1 MALGGNPIFN
11 GKNFRGATQA
21 PPVPAHPYGQNPYG
35 QNPYGQNPYGQA
47 PYGQN
52 PYGQAPYGQAP
63 QGQPGWGTPP
73 QGMSREQLEQMYNRP
88 AAGPA
93 DTGRMTFDDVIIK
106 TAACLAVVVLGAAV
120 TLFVPM
126 GTASLLMIVG
136 ALGGFVLALVN
147 TFKKQPSPALIL
159 AYAGLEGFFLGG
171 LTRILDGMFPGV
183 GLQAVI
189 GTVAVTGVTL
199 LLFKS
204 GKVRATPKAMR
215 FFMIALIGYAV
226 FALINMV
233 MMWTGA
239 VDSPFG
245 LRTEVEILGIPLGV
259 FIGLLAIG
267 LAAFSLIMDFTSI
280 EEGVR
285 AGAPERYS
293 WTAAFG
299 LTVTLVWLYVEII
312 RLLAILRG
320 DD

>member
-21 PPVPAHPYGQNPYG
+21 PPVPQAPYGA
-35 QNPYGQNPYGQA
+35 PYGQA
-47 PYGQN
+47 PYGQQ
-52 PYGQAPYGQAP
+52 PYGQAPYGQ
-63 QGQPGWGTPP
+63 QGWGTPP
-73 QGMSREQLEQMYNRP
+73 QAMTDEQLRQMYNQP
-88 AAGPA
+88 SAGPA
-93 DTGRMTFDDVIIK
+93 DTGRMTFDDVIMK
-106 TAACLAVVVLGAAV
+106 TAACLGAVLVGAAI
-120 TLFVPM
+120 TLTVGLPL
-126 GTASLLMIVG
+126 ASLLMIVG

-159 AYAGLEGFFLGG
+159 AYAALEGLFLGG

-189 GTVAVTGVTL
+189 GTLSVFAVTL
-199 LLFKS
+199 MLFKN
-204 GKVRATPKAMR
+204 GKVRATPRAMR
-215 FFMIALIGYAV
+215 FFMIAIIGYAV
-226 FALINMV
+226 FSLINMV
-233 MMWTGA
+233 LVWTGA
-239 VDSPFG
+239 VQEPFG
-245 LRTEVEILGIPLGV
+245 LRTSVEIFGIPLGV

-267 LAAFSLIMDFTSI
+267 LAAFSLVMDFTSI

-285 AGAPERYS
+285 NGAPQRFS

>member
-11 GKNFRGATQA
+11 GKNFREATQA
-21 PPVPAHPYGQNPYG
+21 PPVPQAYGQNHYG
-35 QNPYGQNPYGQA
+35 QNQFGQPQYGQGRA
-47 PYGQN
+47 PGSVMDAQSGWMSQQQN
-52 PYGQAPYGQAP
+52 M
-63 QGQPGWGTPP
+63 TND
-73 QGMSREQLEQMYNRP
+73 QLQQMYNRP

-93 DTGRMTFDDVIIK
+93 ETGRMTFDDVIVK
-106 TAACLAVVVLGAAV
+106 TAICLAAVVVGAAV
-120 TLFVPM
+120 TLTVSLSL
-126 GTASLLMIVG
+126 ASMLMIVG

-159 AYAGLEGFFLGG
+159 AYAALEGFFLGG
-171 LTRILDGMFPGV
+171 LTRILDGMYPGV

-189 GTVAVTGVTL
+189 GTLSVFAVTLV
-199 LLFKS
+199 LFKS

-215 FFMIALIGYAV
+215 FFMIAVIGYAV
-226 FALINMV
+226 FALINMI

-245 LRTEVEILGIPLGV
+245 LRTSVEIFGIPLGV

-280 EEGVR
+280 EAGVR
-285 AGAPERYS
+285 AGAPERFS

-320 DD
+320 GEE

>member
-1 MALGGNPIFN
+1 MALGGNPVFN

-21 PPVPAHPYGQNPYG
+21 PPAPQAF
-35 QNPYGQNPYGQA
+35 GQA

-52 PYGQAPYGQAP
+52 SYGQAQYGQAQYGQTQTGWNP
-63 QGQPGWGTPP
+63 AQQGVSQD
-73 QGMSREQLEQMYNRP
+73 QLQDMYNRP

-93 DTGRMTFDDVIIK
+93 DTGRMTYDDVIMK
-106 TAACLAVVVLGAAV
+106 TAACLGAVVAGAAV
-120 TLFVPM
+120 TLLVAP
-126 GTASLLMIVG
+126 GLANLLMIVG
-136 ALGGFVLALVN
+136 ALGGFALALVN

-159 AYAGLEGFFLGG
+159 AYAGLEGLFLGG

-189 GTVAVTGVTL
+189 GTLSVFAVTLV
-199 LLFKS
+199 LFKN

-215 FFMIALIGYAV
+215 FFMIATIGYAV

-245 LRTEVEILGIPLGV
+245 LRTSMEIFGIPLGV

-267 LAAFSLIMDFTSI
+267 LAAFSLVMDFTSI
-280 EEGVR
+280 EAGVR
-285 AGAPERYS
+285 SGAPQRFS

-320 DD
+320 DE

>member
-1 MALGGNPIFN
+1 MALGGNPVFN

-21 PPVPAHPYGQNPYG
+21 PPAPQAYGQGAYGQNA
-35 QNPYGQNPYGQA
+35 YGQA
-47 PYGQN
+47 PGRAPGQVM
-52 PYGQAPYGQAP
+52 GG
-63 QGQPGWGTPP
+63 GWNAAQ
-73 QGMSREQLEQMYNRP
+73 QGMTQDQLQDMYNRP

-93 DTGRMTFDDVIIK
+93 DTGRMTFDDVIMK
-106 TAACLAVVVLGAAV
+106 TAACLGAVVAGAAV
-120 TLFVPM
+120 TLVVAEGLAYM
-126 GTASLLMIVG
+126 LMIVG

-159 AYAGLEGFFLGG
+159 AYAALEGLFLGG
-171 LTRILDGMFPGV
+171 LTRILDGMYPGV

-189 GTVAVTGVTL
+189 GTLSVFAVTLV
-199 LLFKS
+199 LFKS

-215 FFMIALIGYAV
+215 FFMIAMIGYAV

-239 VDSPFG
+239 VQEPFG
-245 LRTEVEILGIPLGV
+245 MRTSFEIFGIPLGV
-259 FIGLLAIG
+259 FIGVLAIG

-280 EEGVR
+280 EAGVR
-285 AGAPERYS
+285 SGAPQRFS

-320 DD
+320 DE

>member
-11 GKNFRGATQA
+11 GKSFRGATQA
-21 PPVPAHPYGQNPYG
+21 PPVPQAPYGAPYGQQPYGHAPYG
-35 QNPYGQNPYGQA
+35 QQPYGQA
-47 PYGQN
+47 PYGQ
-52 PYGQAPYGQAP
+52 PYGQQGWNAQP
-63 QGQPGWGTPP
+63 QSMTD
-73 QGMSREQLEQMYNRP
+73 EQLRQMYSQP
-88 AAGPA
+88 SAGPA
-93 DTGRMTFDDVIIK
+93 DTGRMTFDDVIMK
-106 TAACLAVVVLGAAV
+106 TAACLGAVVVGAAI
-120 TLFVPM
+120 TLTV
-126 GTASLLMIVG
+126 GLSLASMLMIIG

-159 AYAGLEGFFLGG
+159 AYAVLEGLFLGG
-171 LTRILDGMFPGV
+171 LTRILDTQFPGV

-189 GTVAVTGVTL
+189 GTLSVFAVTLV
-199 LLFKS
+199 LFKS

-215 FFMIALIGYAV
+215 FFMIAVIGYAV
-226 FALINMV
+226 FALVNMV
-233 MMWTGA
+233 MMWTG
-239 VDSPFG
+239 VLHQPFG
-245 LRTEVEILGIPLGV
+245 LRSIEIFGIPLGV

-280 EEGVR
+280 EAGVR
-285 AGAPERYS
+285 SGAPQRFS

>member
-21 PPVPAHPYGQNPYG
+21 PPVPQA
-35 QNPYGQNPYGQA
+35 PYGQA
-47 PYGQN
+47 PYGQ
-52 PYGQAPYGQAP
+52 PYGQQAYGR
-63 QGQPGWGTPP
+63 TPVMDGRGGYA
-73 QGMSREQLEQMYNRP
+73 QQNMTNEQLQQMYNQP

-93 DTGRMTFDDVIIK
+93 DTGRMTYDDVIVK
-106 TAACLAVVVLGAAV
+106 TAACLGVLVVGAAV
-120 TLFVPM
+120 TLFVGM
-126 GTASLLMIVG
+126 GLASLLMIVG

-159 AYAGLEGFFLGG
+159 AYAGLEGLFLGG
-171 LTRILDGMFPGV
+171 LTRILDTMYPGV
-183 GLQAVI
+183 GLQAVV
-189 GTVAVTGVTL
+189 GTLSVFAVTL
-199 LLFKS
+199 MLFKS

-215 FFMIALIGYAV
+215 FFMIALAGYALFSLV
-226 FALINMV
+226 NLV
-233 MMWTGA
+233 MMITGLTTE
-239 VDSPFG
+239 PFG
-245 LRTEVEILGIPLGV
+245 LRSGVIGVVIGI
-259 FIGLLAIG
+259 LAIG

-280 EEGVR
+280 EAGVQS
-285 AGAPERYS
+285 GAPQRFS

>member
-11 GKNFRGATQA
+11 GKSFRGATQA
-21 PPVPAHPYGQNPYG
+21 PPVPQAPYGHQ
-35 QNPYGQNPYGQA
+35 QYGQA
-47 PYGQN
+47 PYGQQS
-52 PYGQAPYGQAP
+52 YGQAPYGQ
-63 QGQPGWGTPP
+63 QGWGTQP
-73 QGMSREQLEQMYNRP
+73 QSMTDEQLQQMYSQP
-88 AAGPA
+88 SAGPA
-93 DTGRMTFDDVIIK
+93 DTGRMTFDDVIMK
-106 TAACLAVVVLGAAV
+106 TAACLGAVVVGAAI
-120 TLFVPM
+120 TLTV
-126 GTASLLMIVG
+126 GQSLASMLMIVG

-159 AYAGLEGFFLGG
+159 AYAALEGLFLGG

-189 GTVAVTGVTL
+189 GTLSVFAVTLV
-199 LLFKS
+199 LFKS
-204 GKVRATPKAMR
+204 GKVRATPRAMR
-215 FFMIALIGYAV
+215 FFMIAVIGYAV
-226 FALINMV
+226 FALINMI

-239 VDSPFG
+239 VQSPFG
-245 LRTEVEILGIPLGV
+245 LRTSFEIFGIPLGV

-280 EEGVR
+280 EAGVR
-285 AGAPERYS
+285 SGAPQRFS

>member
-21 PPVPAHPYGQNPYG
+21 PPVPQAYGHNNYGQNQFG
-35 QNPYGQNPYGQA
+35 QQGY
-47 PYGQN
+47 
-52 PYGQAPYGQAP
+52 
-63 QGQPGWGTPP
+63 GQPGYGQPGYG
-73 QGMSREQLEQMYNRP
+73 QQNMSNDQLQQMYNRP

-93 DTGRMTFDDVIIK
+93 ETGRMTFDDVIIK
-106 TAACLAVVVLGAAV
+106 TAICLAAVVVGAAV
-120 TLFVPM
+120 TLTVSLSL
-126 GTASLLMIVG
+126 ASMLMIVG

-159 AYAGLEGFFLGG
+159 AYAALEGFFLGG
-171 LTRILDGMFPGV
+171 LTRILDGMYPGV

-189 GTVAVTGVTL
+189 GTLSVFAVTLV
-199 LLFKS
+199 LFKS

-215 FFMIALIGYAV
+215 FFMIATIGYAV

-245 LRTEVEILGIPLGV
+245 LRTSMEIAGIPLGV

-280 EEGVR
+280 EAGVR
-285 AGAPERYS
+285 AGAPERFS

>member
-21 PPVPAHPYGQNPYG
+21 PPAPQAPYGQGYGQNQYGQNPYG
-35 QNPYGQNPYGQA
+35 QGQFGQA
-47 PYGQN
+47 QAGWN
-52 PYGQAPYGQAP
+52 PSQQA
-63 QGQPGWGTPP
+63 
-73 QGMSREQLEQMYNRP
+73 MSSDQLQDMYNRP

-93 DTGRMTFDDVIIK
+93 DSRRMTFDDVIMK
-106 TAACLAVVVLGAAV
+106 TAACLAAVIAGAAV
-120 TLFVPM
+120 TLVVAQ
-126 GTASLLMIVG
+126 GLASMLMIVG

-159 AYAGLEGFFLGG
+159 AYAALEGLFLGG

-189 GTVAVTGVTL
+189 GTLSVFAVTLV
-199 LLFKS
+199 LFKS
-204 GKVRATPKAMR
+204 GKVRATPRAMR
-215 FFMIALIGYAV
+215 FFMIAMIGYAV
-226 FALINMV
+226 FALVNMV

-239 VDSPFG
+239 VQTPFG
-245 LRTEVEILGIPLGV
+245 LRTQVELFGIPLGV

-280 EEGVR
+280 EAGVR
-285 AGAPERYS
+285 SGAPQRFS

>member
-21 PPVPAHPYGQNPYG
+21 PPVPQAYGQNRYG
-35 QNPYGQNPYGQA
+35 QGGYGQTPVMDA
-47 PYGQN
+47 
-52 PYGQAPYGQAP
+52 
-63 QGQPGWGTPP
+63 PGWAAQQNMT
-73 QGMSREQLEQMYNRP
+73 QDQLQQMYNRP

-93 DTGRMTFDDVIIK
+93 ETGRMTYDDVIVR
-106 TAACLAVVVLGAAV
+106 TAACLGAVMAGAAV
-120 TLFVPM
+120 TLFVSMPL
-126 GTASLLMIVG
+126 ASMLMIVG

-159 AYAGLEGFFLGG
+159 AYAGLEGLFLGG

-189 GTVAVTGVTL
+189 GTLSVFAVTL
-199 LLFKS
+199 LLFRS

-215 FFMIALIGYAV
+215 FFMIAMIGYAV
-226 FALINMV
+226 FALVNMV
-233 MMWTGA
+233 MVWTGA
-239 VDSPFG
+239 VQSPFG
-245 LRTEVEILGIPLGV
+245 LSTSIQIFGIPLGV
-259 FIGLLAIG
+259 FIGILAIG

-280 EEGVR
+280 EAGVR
-285 AGAPERYS
+285 AGAPERFS

>member
-21 PPVPAHPYGQNPYG
+21 PPVPQA
-35 QNPYGQNPYGQA
+35 PYGQA
-47 PYGQN
+47 PYGQQSYGQ
-52 PYGQAPYGQAP
+52 PYGQQSFGRAPGQVMDG
-63 QGQPGWGTPP
+63 QGGYAQQNMTN
-73 QGMSREQLEQMYNRP
+73 EQLQQMYNQP

-93 DTGRMTFDDVIIK
+93 DTGRMTYDDVIVK
-106 TAACLAVVVLGAAV
+106 TAACLGVLLVGAAV
-120 TLFVPM
+120 TLFVSM
-126 GTASLLMIVG
+126 GLASLLMIVG

-159 AYAGLEGFFLGG
+159 AYAGLEGLFLGG
-171 LTRILDGMFPGV
+171 LTRVLDTMYPGV

-189 GTVAVTGVTL
+189 GTLSVFTVTL

-204 GKVRATPKAMR
+204 GKVRATPKAMK
-215 FFMIALIGYAV
+215 FFMIALAGYALFSLV
-226 FALINMV
+226 NLV
-233 MMWTGA
+233 MMLTGLTTE
-239 VDSPFG
+239 PFG
-245 LRTEVEILGIPLGV
+245 LRSGIIGV
-259 FIGLLAIG
+259 AIGVLAIG
-267 LAAFSLIMDFTSI
+267 LAAFSLVMDFTSI
-280 EEGVR
+280 EAGVQS
-285 AGAPERYS
+285 GAPQRFS

>member
-11 GKNFRGATQA
+11 GKNFREATQA
-21 PPVPAHPYGQNPYG
+21 PPVPQAYGQNHYG
-35 QNPYGQNPYGQA
+35 QNQFGQPQYGQGRA
-47 PYGQN
+47 PGSVMDAQSGWMSQQQN
-52 PYGQAPYGQAP
+52 M
-63 QGQPGWGTPP
+63 TND
-73 QGMSREQLEQMYNRP
+73 QLQQMYNRP

-93 DTGRMTFDDVIIK
+93 ETGRMTFDDVIVK
-106 TAACLAVVVLGAAV
+106 TAICLAAVVVGAAV
-120 TLFVPM
+120 TLTVSLSL
-126 GTASLLMIVG
+126 ASMLMIVG

-159 AYAGLEGFFLGG
+159 AYAALEGLFLGG
-171 LTRILDGMFPGV
+171 LTRILDGMYPGV

-189 GTVAVTGVTL
+189 GTLSVFAVTLV
-199 LLFKS
+199 LFKS

-215 FFMIALIGYAV
+215 FFMIAVIGYAV
-226 FALINMV
+226 FSLINMI

-245 LRTEVEILGIPLGV
+245 LRTSFEIFGIPLGV
-259 FIGLLAIG
+259 FVGLLAIG

-280 EEGVR
+280 EAGVR
-285 AGAPERYS
+285 AGAPERFS

-320 DD
+320 GEE

>member
-1 MALGGNPIFN
+1 MALGGNPVFN

-21 PPVPAHPYGQNPYG
+21 PPAPQAYGQSPYGQNTYG
-35 QNPYGQNPYGQA
+35 QGQYGQA
-47 PYGQN
+47 QYGQTQTGWN
-52 PYGQAPYGQAP
+52 PAH
-63 QGQPGWGTPP
+63 
-73 QGMSREQLEQMYNRP
+73 QGMTQDQLQDMYNRP

-93 DTGRMTFDDVIIK
+93 DTGRMTYDDVIMK
-106 TAACLAVVVLGAAV
+106 TAACLGAVVAGAAV
-120 TLFVPM
+120 TLVVAEGLAYM
-126 GTASLLMIVG
+126 LMIVG

-159 AYAGLEGFFLGG
+159 AYAALEGLFLGG
-171 LTRILDGMFPGV
+171 LTRILDGMYPGV

-189 GTVAVTGVTL
+189 GTLSVFAVTLV
-199 LLFKS
+199 LFRS

-215 FFMIALIGYAV
+215 FFMIAMIGYAV

-233 MMWTGA
+233 MMWTGV

-245 LRTEVEILGIPLGV
+245 LRSEVEIFGIPLGV

-280 EEGVR
+280 EAGVR
-285 AGAPERYS
+285 NGAPQRFS

>member
-1 MALGGNPIFN
+1 MALGGNPVFN

-21 PPVPAHPYGQNPYG
+21 PPAPQAYGPGSYGQNGYG
-35 QNPYGQNPYGQA
+35 QGQYAQAQYGQTQTGWNPAQ
-47 PYGQN
+47 
-52 PYGQAPYGQAP
+52 
-63 QGQPGWGTPP
+63 
-73 QGMSREQLEQMYNRP
+73 QGMTQDQLQDMYNRP

-93 DTGRMTFDDVIIK
+93 DTGRMTYDDVIMK
-106 TAACLAVVVLGAAV
+106 TAACLGAVVAGAAV
-120 TLFVPM
+120 TLVVAE
-126 GTASLLMIVG
+126 GLAYTLMIVG

-159 AYAGLEGFFLGG
+159 AYAGLEGLFLGG
-171 LTRILDGMFPGV
+171 LTRILDNIYPGV

-189 GTVAVTGVTL
+189 GTLSVFAVTLV
-199 LLFKS
+199 LFKN

-215 FFMIALIGYAV
+215 FFMIATIGYAV

-245 LRTEVEILGIPLGV
+245 LRTSMEIAGIPLGV
-259 FIGLLAIG
+259 FIGVLAIG
-267 LAAFSLIMDFTSI
+267 LAAFALIMDFTSI
-280 EEGVR
+280 EAGVR
-285 AGAPERYS
+285 SGAPQRFS

-320 DD
+320 DE

>member
-11 GKNFRGATQA
+11 GKSFRGATQA
-21 PPVPAHPYGQNPYG
+21 PPVPQAPYGAPYGQ
-35 QNPYGQNPYGQA
+35 QPYGQA
-47 PYGQN
+47 PYGQQ
-52 PYGQAPYGQAP
+52 PYGQAPYGQ
-63 QGQPGWGTPP
+63 GWGT
-73 QGMSREQLEQMYNRP
+73 QSQNMTDEQLRQMYAQP
-88 AAGPA
+88 SAGPA
-93 DTGRMTFDDVIIK
+93 DTGRMTFDDVIMK
-106 TAACLAVVVLGAAV
+106 TAACLAAVIAGAAV
-120 TLFVPM
+120 TLVVAQ
-126 GTASLLMIVG
+126 GLASLLMIVG

-159 AYAGLEGFFLGG
+159 AYAALEGLFLGG

-189 GTVAVTGVTL
+189 GTLSVFAVTLV
-199 LLFKS
+199 LFKS
-204 GKVRATPKAMR
+204 GKVRATPRAMR
-215 FFMIALIGYAV
+215 FFMIAVIGYAV

-239 VDSPFG
+239 VQSPFG
-245 LRTEVEILGIPLGV
+245 LRTSVEIFGIPLGV

-280 EEGVR
+280 EAGVR
-285 AGAPERYS
+285 SGAPQRFS

>member
-21 PPVPAHPYGQNPYG
+21 PPVPQAYRQNQFGQQGY
-35 QNPYGQNPYGQA
+35 
-47 PYGQN
+47 
-52 PYGQAPYGQAP
+52 
-63 QGQPGWGTPP
+63 GQPGYGQGRTPGSVMDA
-73 QGMSREQLEQMYNRP
+73 QSGWMSQQQNMTNDQLQQMYNRP

-93 DTGRMTFDDVIIK
+93 ETGRMTFDDVIVK
-106 TAACLAVVVLGAAV
+106 TAICLAAVVVGAAV
-120 TLFVPM
+120 TLTVSLSL
-126 GTASLLMIVG
+126 ASMLMIVG
-136 ALGGFVLALVN
+136 ALGGFVLAMVN

-159 AYAGLEGFFLGG
+159 AYAGLEGLFLGG
-171 LTRILDGMFPGV
+171 LTRVLDTMYPGV
-183 GLQAVI
+183 GLQAVV
-189 GTVAVTGVTL
+189 GTLSVFAVTLV
-199 LLFKS
+199 LFKS

-215 FFMIALIGYAV
+215 FFMIATIGYAV

-245 LRTEVEILGIPLGV
+245 LRTSFEIAGIPLGV

-280 EEGVR
+280 EAGVR
-285 AGAPERYS
+285 AGAPERFS

>member
-11 GKNFRGATQA
+11 GKSFRGATQA
-21 PPVPAHPYGQNPYG
+21 PPVPQAPYGAPYGQ
-35 QNPYGQNPYGQA
+35 QPYGQA
-47 PYGQN
+47 PYGQQ
-52 PYGQAPYGQAP
+52 PYGQAPYGQ
-63 QGQPGWGTPP
+63 QGWGTQP
-73 QGMSREQLEQMYNRP
+73 QSMTDEQLRQMYSQP
-88 AAGPA
+88 SAGPA
-93 DTGRMTFDDVIIK
+93 DTGRMTFDDVIMK
-106 TAACLAVVVLGAAV
+106 TAACLAAVVAGAAV
-120 TLFVPM
+120 TLVVAQ
-126 GTASLLMIVG
+126 GLASLLMVVG

-159 AYAGLEGFFLGG
+159 AYAALEGLFLGG

-189 GTVAVTGVTL
+189 GTLSVFAVTL

-215 FFMIALIGYAV
+215 FFMIAVIGYAV

-239 VDSPFG
+239 VQSPFG
-245 LRTEVEILGIPLGV
+245 LRTSVEIFGIPLGV

-280 EEGVR
+280 EAGVR
-285 AGAPERYS
+285 SGAPQRFS

>member
-21 PPVPAHPYGQNPYG
+21 PPVPQAPYGAPYGQQPYG
-35 QNPYGQNPYGQA
+35 GQA
-47 PYGQN
+47 PYGRQ
-52 PYGQAPYGQAP
+52 PYGQQ
-63 QGQPGWGTPP
+63 GWGTQP
-73 QGMSREQLEQMYNRP
+73 QSMTDEQLRQMYSQP
-88 AAGPA
+88 SAGPA
-93 DTGRMTFDDVIIK
+93 DTGRMTFDDVIMK
-106 TAACLAVVVLGAAV
+106 TAACLGAVLVGAAI
-120 TLFVPM
+120 TLTVGLPL
-126 GTASLLMIVG
+126 ASMLMIVG

-159 AYAGLEGFFLGG
+159 AYAALEGLFLGG
-171 LTRILDGMFPGV
+171 LTRILDTQFPGV

-189 GTVAVTGVTL
+189 GTLSVFAVTLV
-199 LLFKS
+199 LFRS

-215 FFMIALIGYAV
+215 FFMIAIIGYAV
-226 FALINMV
+226 FALVNMV
-233 MMWTGA
+233 LMWTGA
-239 VDSPFG
+239 LQQPFG
-245 LRTEVEILGIPLGV
+245 LRSVEIFGIPLGV

-285 AGAPERYS
+285 SGAPQRFS

>member
-21 PPVPAHPYGQNPYG
+21 PPVPQG
-35 QNPYGQNPYGQA
+35 PYGQA
-47 PYGQN
+47 PYGRA
-52 PYGQAPYGQAP
+52 PAMDLDGQAGYSQ
-63 QGQPGWGTPP
+63 QT
-73 QGMSREQLEQMYNRP
+73 SEQLQYIYDQP
-88 AAGPA
+88 SAGPA
-93 DTGRMTFDDVIIK
+93 DTGRMTYDDVIVK
-106 TAACLAVVVLGAAV
+106 TTACIAVVVAGAAV
-120 TLFVPM
+120 TLFVSM
-126 GTASLLMIVG
+126 GLASVLMIVG
-136 ALGGFVLALVN
+136 AIGGFVLALVN

-159 AYAGLEGFFLGG
+159 AYAGLEGLFLGG
-171 LTRILDGMFPGV
+171 LTRILDAQFPGV

-189 GTVAVTGVTL
+189 GTLSVFAVTLV
-199 LLFKS
+199 LFKS

-215 FFMIALIGYAV
+215 FFMIAIIGYAV

-233 MMWTGA
+233 MMMTGA
-239 VDSPFG
+239 VQEPFG
-245 LRTEVEILGIPLGV
+245 LRTSVEIFGIPLGV

-280 EEGVR
+280 EEGVN
-285 AGAPERYS
+285 AGAPQRFS

>member
-11 GKNFRGATQA
+11 GKSFRGATQA
-21 PPVPAHPYGQNPYG
+21 PPVP
-35 QNPYGQNPYGQA
+35 QA
-47 PYGQN
+47 PYGAPYGQQS
-52 PYGQAPYGQAP
+52 YGQAPYGQAP
-63 QGQPGWGTPP
+63 YGQQGWGTQP
-73 QGMSREQLEQMYNRP
+73 QNMTDEHLRQMYAQP
-88 AAGPA
+88 SAGPA
-93 DTGRMTFDDVIIK
+93 DTGRMTFDDVIMK
-106 TAACLAVVVLGAAV
+106 TAACLAAVIAGAAV
-120 TLFVPM
+120 TLVVAQ
-126 GTASLLMIVG
+126 GLASLLMIVG

-159 AYAGLEGFFLGG
+159 AYAALEGLFLGG

-189 GTVAVTGVTL
+189 GTLSVFAVTLV
-199 LLFKS
+199 LFKS
-204 GKVRATPKAMR
+204 GKVRATPRAMR
-215 FFMIALIGYAV
+215 FFMIAVIGYAV

-239 VDSPFG
+239 VQSPFG
-245 LRTEVEILGIPLGV
+245 LRTSVEIFGIPLGV

-285 AGAPERYS
+285 SGAPQRFS

>member
-1 MALGGNPIFN
+1 MALGGNPVFN
-11 GKNFRGATQA
+11 GKNFRGAIQA
-21 PPVPAHPYGQNPYG
+21 PPAPQAPYGQGPYGQNPYG
-35 QNPYGQNPYGQA
+35 QNPYGQG
-47 PYGQN
+47 
-52 PYGQAPYGQAP
+52 
-63 QGQPGWGTPP
+63 GWPDAQ
-73 QGMSREQLEQMYNRP
+73 QGMTKDQLQDMYNRP
-88 AAGPA
+88 AAGPV
-93 DTGRMTFDDVIIK
+93 DTGRMTFDDVIVK
-106 TAACLAVVVLGAAV
+106 TAVCLGAVIAGAAV
-120 TLFVPM
+120 TLTVAQ
-126 GTASLLMIVG
+126 GLASMLMIVG

-159 AYAGLEGFFLGG
+159 AYAALEGFFLGG

-189 GTVAVTGVTL
+189 GTLSVFAVTLV
-199 LLFKS
+199 LFKS

-215 FFMIALIGYAV
+215 FFMIAVIGYAV

-245 LRTEVEILGIPLGV
+245 LRTSVEIFGIPLGV

-280 EEGVR
+280 EAGVR
-285 AGAPERYS
+285 NGAPQRFS

-320 DD
+320 DND

>member
-21 PPVPAHPYGQNPYG
+21 PPVPQAQYGQNPYG
-35 QNPYGQNPYGQA
+35 QQYGQ
-47 PYGQN
+47 
-52 PYGQAPYGQAP
+52 
-63 QGQPGWGTPP
+63 T
-73 QGMSREQLEQMYNRP
+73 MTHDQLQQMYNQP

-93 DTGRMTFDDVIIK
+93 ETGRMTFDDVIVK
-106 TAACLAVVVLGAAV
+106 TAACLGVLVAGAAV
-120 TLFVPM
+120 TLFVSMPL
-126 GTASLLMIVG
+126 ASLLMIVG

-159 AYAGLEGFFLGG
+159 AYAGLEGLFLGG
-171 LTRILDGMFPGV
+171 LTRVLDTMYPGV

-189 GTVAVTGVTL
+189 GTLSVFAVTL

-204 GKVRATPKAMR
+204 GKVRATPKAMK
-215 FFMIALIGYAV
+215 FFLIAMVGYALFSV
-226 FALINMV
+226 VNLV
-233 MMWTGA
+233 MMMTGLTTE
-239 VDSPFG
+239 PFG
-245 LRTEVEILGIPLGV
+245 LRSGIIGV
-259 FIGLLAIG
+259 AIGILAIG
-267 LAAFSLIMDFTSI
+267 LAAFSLVMDFTSI
-280 EEGVR
+280 DEGVR
-285 AGAPERYS
+285 NGAPERFS

>member
-21 PPVPAHPYGQNPYG
+21 PPVPQAQYGQNPYG
-35 QNPYGQNPYGQA
+35 QQYGQA
-47 PYGQN
+47 PGRAPGQVMD
-52 PYGQAPYGQAP
+52 A
-63 QGQPGWGTPP
+63 QGGWMAQQQNMTHD
-73 QGMSREQLEQMYNRP
+73 QLQQMYNQP

-93 DTGRMTFDDVIIK
+93 ETGRMTFDDVIIK
-106 TAACLAVVVLGAAV
+106 TAACLGVLIAGAAV
-120 TLFVPM
+120 TLFVSMPL
-126 GTASLLMIVG
+126 ASLLMIVG

-159 AYAGLEGFFLGG
+159 AYAGLEGLFLGG
-171 LTRILDGMFPGV
+171 LTRVLDTMYPGV

-189 GTVAVTGVTL
+189 GTLSVFTVTL

-204 GKVRATPKAMR
+204 GKVRATPKAMK
-215 FFMIALIGYAV
+215 FFMIAMVGYALFSV
-226 FALINMV
+226 VNLV
-233 MMWTGA
+233 MMMTGLTTE
-239 VDSPFG
+239 PFG
-245 LRTEVEILGIPLGV
+245 LRSGMIGV
-259 FIGLLAIG
+259 VIGVLAIG
-267 LAAFSLIMDFTSI
+267 LAAFSLVMDFTSI
-280 EEGVR
+280 EAGVR
-285 AGAPERYS
+285 SGAPERFS

>member
-11 GKNFRGATQA
+11 GKSFRGATQA
-21 PPVPAHPYGQNPYG
+21 PPVP
-35 QNPYGQNPYGQA
+35 QA
-47 PYGQN
+47 PYGRA

-63 QGQPGWGTPP
+63 YGQQPYGQAPYGQQGYGQRPMTD
-73 QGMSREQLEQMYNRP
+73 EQLQQMYNQP

-93 DTGRMTFDDVIIK
+93 DTGRMTFDDVIVK
-106 TAACLAVVVLGAAV
+106 TALCLGAVIVGAAV
-120 TLFVPM
+120 TLTV
-126 GTASLLMIVG
+126 GLGLASLLMIVG

-159 AYAGLEGFFLGG
+159 AYAGLEGLFLGG
-171 LTRILDGMFPGV
+171 LTRILDTQYPGV
-183 GLQAVI
+183 GLQAVV
-189 GTVAVTGVTL
+189 GTLSVFAVTL

-215 FFMIALIGYAV
+215 FFMIAIAGYALFSLV
-226 FALINMV
+226 NLV
-233 MMWTGA
+233 MMLTG
-239 VDSPFG
+239 VTQEPFG
-245 LRTEVEILGIPLGV
+245 LRSGIVGVLIGV
-259 FIGLLAIG
+259 FAIG

-280 EEGVR
+280 EAGVR
-285 AGAPERYS
+285 SGAPQRFS

>member
-21 PPVPAHPYGQNPYG
+21 PPVPQAPYGASYGQGPYGQ
-35 QNPYGQNPYGQA
+35 QPYGQA
-47 PYGQN
+47 PYGQ
-52 PYGQAPYGQAP
+52 Q
-63 QGQPGWGTPP
+63 GWGTQP
-73 QGMSREQLEQMYNRP
+73 QSMTDEQLRQMYSQP
-88 AAGPA
+88 SAGPA
-93 DTGRMTFDDVIIK
+93 DTGRMTFDDVIMK
-106 TAACLAVVVLGAAV
+106 TAACLGAVLVGAAI
-120 TLFVPM
+120 TLTV
-126 GTASLLMIVG
+126 GLSLASMLMIVG

-159 AYAGLEGFFLGG
+159 AYAALEGLFLGG
-171 LTRILDGMFPGV
+171 LTRILDTQYPGV

-189 GTVAVTGVTL
+189 GTLSVFAVTL

-215 FFMIALIGYAV
+215 FFMIALAGYALFSV
-226 FALINMV
+226 VNLV
-233 MMWTGA
+233 MMLTG
-239 VDSPFG
+239 VTNEPFG
-245 LRTEVEILGIPLGV
+245 LRSGIVGV
-259 FIGLLAIG
+259 LIGLLAIG
-267 LAAFSLIMDFTSI
+267 LAAFSLVMDFTSI

-285 AGAPERYS
+285 NGAPQRFS

>member
-21 PPVPAHPYGQNPYG
+21 PPVP
-35 QNPYGQNPYGQA
+35 QA
-47 PYGQN
+47 PYG
-52 PYGQAPYGQAP
+52 APYGQASY
-63 QGQPGWGTPP
+63 GQQPYSQQPYGRQPYGQQGWGTQP
-73 QGMSREQLEQMYNRP
+73 QSMTDEQLRQMYSQP
-88 AAGPA
+88 SAGPA
-93 DTGRMTFDDVIIK
+93 DTGRMTFDDVIMK
-106 TAACLAVVVLGAAV
+106 TAACLAAVIAGAAV
-120 TLFVPM
+120 TLVVAQ
-126 GTASLLMIVG
+126 GLASMLMIVG

-159 AYAGLEGFFLGG
+159 AYAALEGLFLGG

-183 GLQAVI
+183 GLQAVV
-189 GTVAVTGVTL
+189 GTLSVFAVTL

-215 FFMIALIGYAV
+215 FFMIAIIGYAV
-226 FALINMV
+226 FSLVNMV
-233 MMWTGA
+233 MMWTG
-239 VDSPFG
+239 VLQQPFG
-245 LRTEVEILGIPLGV
+245 MRSIEIFGIPLGV

-285 AGAPERYS
+285 NGAPQRFS